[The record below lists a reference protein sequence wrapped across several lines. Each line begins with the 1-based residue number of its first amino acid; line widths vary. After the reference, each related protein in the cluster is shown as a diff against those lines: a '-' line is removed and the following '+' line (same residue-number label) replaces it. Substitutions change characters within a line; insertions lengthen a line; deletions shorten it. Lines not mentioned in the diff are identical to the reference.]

1 MASRR
6 NDRTGRE
13 QNTDS
18 IVSTAVGAA
27 EALSVGVLHLT
38 ERTLVEALHA
48 VEDIGNELG
57 SAVVRAA
64 RGSIK
69 AAEEIGGDLV
79 EVGKGVSR
87 GVAEP
92 ARRAGRRRRAPGHEP
107 VERNH
112 RGGRR
117 DPGPRSAG
125 AGEGRLETHPAP
137 PGRLTRDPGRTC
149 DGARGAVR
157 RVVERPLRPSGREA
171 HGAAP
176 HTQAR

>member
-6 NDRTGRE
+6 SQKTVRE
-13 QNTDS
+13 PSADS

-79 EVGKGVSR
+79 QVGKGVSR

-92 ARRAGRRRRAPGHEP
+92 ARELGGEVARLATKLWSGTAEAAGAIQTRVRRAPAKAASRRGRRR
-107 VERNH
+107 
-112 RGGRR
+112 
-117 DPGPRSAG
+117 
-125 AGEGRLETHPAP
+125 T
-137 PGRLTRDPGRTC
+137 
-149 DGARGAVR
+149 
-157 RVVERPLRPSGREA
+157 
-171 HGAAP
+171 AA
-176 HTQAR
+176 